1 MKRREQVAIAA
12 MGYCPPAATAARASP
27 RRQYLFFLLRAER
40 GLAGPSPIRRL
51 AASVR
56 HCGRVNLDLPGCRSE
71 TEAAALR
78 RQWRTPARQS
88 RSGGQQW
95 APMPNAVPWGGI
107 LSAPYAARLRLV
119 TRFLPVTPVAALEDK
134 S

>member
-78 RQWRTPARQS
+78 
-88 RSGGQQW
+88 GG
-95 APMPNAVPWGGI
+95 ALRGVCFFGDVRALTGERI
-107 LSAPYAARLRLV
+107 LGS
-119 TRFLPVTPVAALEDK
+119 
-134 S
+134 